1 MPTNK
6 WMKTLKR
13 NINPQVRS
21 YTNMLHEII
30 IDEEIQKRAKYNNNK
45 DKEDTNLR
53 KEIHKRIKDQI
64 EEDRTILEI
73 VQDLNSENRYQK
85 YGMYFES
92 WIMDAFNKYNKTK
105 NNFKKEDLEK

>member
-1 MPTNK
+1 MPTDQ
-6 WMKTLKR
+6 WMKSLKR
-13 NINPQVRS
+13 KFNPQVRA

-30 IDEEIQKRAKYNNNK
+30 DEENQKRAKYNNNK
-45 DKEDTNLR
+45 DNEDTNLR

-64 EEDRTILEI
+64 NEGRTILEI

-92 WIMDAFNKYNKTK
+92 WIMDAFNKYNKAQ
-105 NNFKKEDLEK
+105 NDFKKEDLEK